1 MWIDA
6 DRMVV
11 TAASDLL
18 AAYLDTS
25 RLLGY

>member
-6 DRMVV
+6 DRRVV
-11 TAASDLL
+11 TVASDLL

-25 RLLGY
+25 MLLGY